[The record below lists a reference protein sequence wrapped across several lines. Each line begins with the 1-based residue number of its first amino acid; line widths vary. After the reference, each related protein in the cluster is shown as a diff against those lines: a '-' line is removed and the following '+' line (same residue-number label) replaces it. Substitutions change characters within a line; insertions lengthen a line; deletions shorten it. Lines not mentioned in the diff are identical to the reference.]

1 MEIEKG
7 KLLEKY
13 KKKLIISGVVL
24 AIMACIILVALYISN
39 EQVRVFI
46 DRNILR
52 KEVLENDVVKIE
64 LNSQQNESI
73 YAYHKYVTILS
84 KNVLTTYS
92 ATGKKEYEHEIP
104 ISNPIYASNNRFLVI
119 AENKG
124 SELYVVSE
132 ANLSWQA
139 QVEGKIE
146 KVNINKNGYVSVI
159 VSGTS
164 YKSVV
169 ITFSPQ
175 GKELFKTYLSNTIA
189 LKAEISNDNKYLS
202 IAEVNILGTLIQS
215 NIKVVSI
222 EKAQNDPRNSVIYNH
237 QAKANELITDIKYQ
251 DRARLICMYDSGV
264 HSLKEQNDETILAF
278 EDNKIIAATINLNE
292 HIVYTVEK
300 AVSMFSTSRQVIFKN
315 TSTQKENLYTVNST
329 IKSIQAYGTHVA
341 LNIGT
346 EVLFVDTNGWLKKR
360 YISTQEITDI
370 VLAEQIAIIVY
381 KDKVEIINL

>member
-1 MEIEKG
+1 MEIEKD
-7 KLLEKY
+7 KIWEKY
-13 KKKLIISGVVL
+13 KTKLIVIGIAL
-24 AIMACIILVALYISN
+24 LVIASIVIVAFYISN

-64 LNSQQNESI
+64 LNMQQNSSV
-73 YAYHKYVTILS
+73 YAYYKYVTTLS
-84 KNVLTTYS
+84 KNTLTTYS

-132 ANLSWQA
+132 ANLVWQT

-169 ITFSPQ
+169 ITYNSQ

-189 LKAEISNDNKYLS
+189 LKAEISNDNKYLG
-202 IAEVNILGTLIQS
+202 IAEVNISGTLIQS
-215 NIKVVSI
+215 NIKIVSV
-222 EKAQNDPRNSVIYNH
+222 EKAQNDPTNSVIYTY
-237 QAKANELITDIKYQ
+237 QAEANELVTDIKYQ
-251 DRARLICMYDSGV
+251 DRAKLLCMYDSGI
-264 HSLKEQNDETILAF
+264 HLLKEQKDETILQF
-278 EDNKIIAATINLNE
+278 TDNKVIAATINLNE
-292 HIVYTVEK
+292 YIVYTVEK
-300 AVSMFSTSRQVIFKN
+300 TVNMFSTSRQVIFKN
-315 TSTQKENLYTVNST
+315 TNTQKENLYTVNST
-329 IKSIQAYGTHVA
+329 IKSVQACGNHVA
-341 LNIGT
+341 LNTGT

-360 YISTQEITDI
+360 YLSTQEITDI